1 MCKIITV
8 QSFYEKIHV
17 TTAKVFTKLTMIQ
30 AFSPRAPPTK
40 GLSKTDRFL
49 RLLYNGKCLAHIK
62 GQSHVF
68 AIV

>member
-8 QSFYEKIHV
+8 KSFYKKNYV
-17 TTAKVFTKLTMIQ
+17 ATTKVNTKLTMIQ
-30 AFSPRAPPTK
+30 AFPPKAPPTK